1 MPQIRTLKDLN
12 NGNKLGDTPANYYPP
27 SRTDLEEQLSC
38 AKKDHEVA
46 IYWGSQF
53 ADNYDVLDRKNKRMQ
68 DDLDKSKN
76 ENEKLSDWVHQL
88 GEEIRQL
95 HLDKNELMLQI
106 TRKDISLADAESKF
120 SIKSEETQAFQSKT
134 KEEIQALQSRVKELE
149 QDASLAQDEI
159 SEIVSL
165 KRKLE
170 LKNVELTTENIGLS
184 LAKDDLEDLLT
195 EKKDELAQIKDDL
208 VIAQKALIEKDSL
221 LQEANDRLAEQ
232 ISQTSSESE
241 VLGGDKGLEKGIEI
255 TSPKTTSD
263 SPYYLFFQ
271 GKKDGSRYIKCDD
284 LIVCGYH
291 PDEPKWAYVRYIY
304 NMISKDPRASYY
316 ENISF
321 SYIPPERIPST
332 RTFSPERSKLFIFE
346 DLCLASD
353 HIQNR
358 IVLFNSG
365 SSIQDVSKIVGR
377 YIDDVKGASMVIN
390 NYLRKGEFVVFDLTR
405 PEDDP
410 LAIRLRFDTPLNLQK
425 EIEARQKCKKK
436 SASANE

>member
-1 MPQIRTLKDLN
+1 MPQIRTLKDLD
-12 NGNKLGDTPANYYPP
+12 NGNKLGDTPANYYSP

-38 AKKDHEVA
+38 AKKDREVA

-53 ADNYDVLDRKNKRMQ
+53 ADNYDVLDRENKRMQ

-76 ENEKLSDWVHQL
+76 ENEKLSDRVHQL

-120 SIKSEETQAFQSKT
+120 SIKSEMQAFQSKT

-159 SEIVSL
+159 SKIVSL
-165 KRKLE
+165 KCKLE

-232 ISQTSSESE
+232 IPKTSSEPEQILKESHNG
-241 VLGGDKGLEKGIEI
+241 VIGGVSGLEKGNEI
-255 TSPKTTSD
+255 TSPKITSE
-263 SPYYLFFQ
+263 SPYSLFFQ
-271 GKKDGSRYIKCDD
+271 HAIIFIIVLLIIYILRCIFSRLYSSYNEEKNIPNYKIP
-284 LIVCGYH
+284 LNRNQGYAF
-291 PDEPKWAYVRYIY
+291 PIRYAEE
-304 NMISKDPRASYY
+304 SKDRSTSYETLPY
-316 ENISF
+316 E
-321 SYIPPERIPST
+321 Y
-332 RTFSPERSKLFIFE
+332 
-346 DLCLASD
+346 
-353 HIQNR
+353 
-358 IVLFNSG
+358 G
-365 SSIQDVSKIVGR
+365 
-377 YIDDVKGASMVIN
+377 
-390 NYLRKGEFVVFDLTR
+390 
-405 PEDDP
+405 
-410 LAIRLRFDTPLNLQK
+410 
-425 EIEARQKCKKK
+425 
-436 SASANE
+436 